1 MPGAEIAIL
10 ALSVR
15 PGVVLRYLGQLCLPI
30 AGMTGVG
37 LLVTAAHAEWGY
49 AWRFAV
55 LTALLVAAGGLAL
68 RRPRA
73 ARLQINE
80 ALVITV
86 LVFLVGALALAWPL
100 TASGLTPMDALFEGI
115 SAITT
120 TGLSTQGSV
129 AGFSFGFHFTRAW
142 GQWFGGLGIVVLAL
156 AVLINPGPVA
166 RRLSPSD
173 ESPEDTASSTRASAA
188 RFTVIYLALTGA
200 GVLVLLACGLGL
212 YDAVLHALAAI
223 STGGFS
229 NYDASLAGL
238 GGFMPQVGVT
248 LIGLAGAVSF
258 ALYYRAWTHGWRTL
272 VRDEEV
278 RALLILGLV
287 TTLLVAGMTGLSSGR
302 WGLTALGQAGLVAFS
317 AQTTTGFS
325 PLDVG
330 QLDTAAKAVLTF
342 AMLIGGDMGSTAG
355 GIKLVRFLI
364 LLKLLHAMIVRTC
377 LPVHATIRIRVNGR
391 RVDGHAVHFAG
402 VTTLWFVVVTLLAW
416 LPFLVLGYAPL
427 DALFE
432 VASAIGTVGLSTGIA
447 AGLESGWLKGLLA
460 LVMLMGRLEIIAI
473 LVFFYPRTWIGRRA
487 LSR

>member
-1 MPGAEIAIL
+1 MPGAEVAIL
-10 ALSVR
+10 ALAVR

-37 LLVTAAHAEWGY
+37 LLVTATHGEWGY
-49 AWRFAV
+49 VWRFAV
-55 LTALLVAAGGLAL
+55 LTALLAAAGALAL
-68 RRPRA
+68 RGPRGARP
-73 ARLQINE
+73 QTNE

-86 LVFLVGALALAWPL
+86 LAFLVGALALAWPL

-120 TGLSTQGSV
+120 TGLSTQASV
-129 AGFSFGFHFTRAW
+129 EGFSFGFHFTRAW

-166 RRLSPSD
+166 RRLSPGD

-188 RFTVIYLALTGA
+188 RFTLIYLALSGV

-212 YDAVLHALAAI
+212 GDAVLHTLAAI

-238 GGFMPQVGVT
+238 GGFIPQVGVT
-248 LIGLAGAVSF
+248 AVGLLGAVSF
-258 ALYYRAWTHGWRTL
+258 ALYYRTWVHGRHTL
-272 VRDEEV
+272 LRDEEA

-287 TTLLVAGMTGLSSGR
+287 TALLVAAMMGLASGR
-302 WGLTALGQAGLVAFS
+302 WGLPALGHAGLLAFS
-317 AQTTTGFS
+317 AQTTAGFS
-325 PLDVG
+325 PITVG
-330 QLDTAAKAVLTF
+330 DLDTASKAVLTF

-377 LPVHATIRIRVNGR
+377 LPAHATVRIRVNGR

-402 VTTLWFVVVTLLAW
+402 VTTLWYVVVTLLAW
-416 LPFLVLGYAPL
+416 LPFLVLGFAPL

-432 VASAIGTVGLSTGIA
+432 VASAIGTVGLSTGIS

-460 LVMLMGRLEIIAI
+460 LIMLMGRLEIIAV

-487 LSR
+487 LR